1 MAVDTSRI
9 IGPIILLGSPGAGKG
24 TQAKLIASHYQ
35 IPQVS
40 TGDLLR
46 DNVSKGTQLG
56 KTASS
61 IMARGELVPDDLVY
75 GIVSDRLRESDCDRG
90 YILDGFP
97 RTPSQAG
104 WLDAL
109 LEDKFFDKPP
119 QAKWHPLVVR
129 IDVDYNELLLR
140 LTGRRICPAC
150 GTIYNVHLQPPRK
163 GDLCDKDG
171 SKLVIRD
178 DDREE
183 VIRERLLAYERQTRP
198 VAEYYASRG
207 RLVSV
212 DGDLP
217 VDQVSEWIFRE
228 IERHN
233 PHSPGNK

>member
-1 MAVDTSRI
+1 MAFDTSRI

-24 TQAKLIASHYQ
+24 TQAKLIASRYG

-56 KTASS
+56 KTAAS

-75 GIVSDRLRESDCDRG
+75 GIVSERLREADCERG

-109 LEDKFFDKPP
+109 LDDKFFDKPENE
-119 QAKWHPLVVR
+119 KWHPLVVR

-140 LTGRRICPAC
+140 LTGRRICPTC

-163 GDLCDKDG
+163 GELCDKDG
-171 SKLVIRD
+171 CQLIIRN

-183 VIRERLLAYERQTRP
+183 VLAQLTD
-198 VAEYYASRG
+198 VLAG
-207 RLVSV
+207 RL
-212 DGDLP
+212 GD
-217 VDQVSEWIFRE
+217 VEKCQAS
-228 IERHN
+228 
-233 PHSPGNK
+233 

>member
-9 IGPIILLGSPGAGKG
+9 IGPIILLGAPGAGKG
-24 TQAKLIASHYQ
+24 TQAKLIAGHYQ

-46 DNVSKGTQLG
+46 DNVSRGTELG
-56 KTASS
+56 ETASS

-75 GIVSDRLRESDCDRG
+75 GIVSERLREKDCDRG

-97 RTPSQAG
+97 RTPAQAG

-109 LEDKFFDKPP
+109 LEDKFFDK
-119 QAKWHPLVVR
+119 ADEEKWHPLVVR

-140 LTGRRICPAC
+140 LTGRRICPTC
-150 GTIYNVHLQPPRK
+150 GTIYNVHLKPPRK
-163 GDLCDKDG
+163 GELCDKDG
-171 SKLVIRD
+171 CQLVIRN

-198 VAEYYASRG
+198 VAEYYANRG

-212 DGDLP
+212 DGELP
-217 VDQVSEWIFRE
+217 VDQVSQWIFRE

-233 PHSPGNK
+233 PHSPENK

>member
-24 TQAKLIASHYQ
+24 TQAKLIAAHYG

-46 DNVSKGTQLG
+46 DNVSKGTELG

-61 IMARGELVPDDLVY
+61 IMARGELVPDDLMY
-75 GIVSDRLRESDCDRG
+75 GLVSVRLRDPDCDRG

-109 LEDKFFDKPP
+109 LDDKFFDKPENE
-119 QAKWHPLVVR
+119 KWHPLVVR

-140 LTGRRICPAC
+140 LTGRRICPTC

-163 GDLCDKDG
+163 GELCDEDG

-217 VDQVSEWIFRE
+217 VEQVSEWIFRE

>member
-109 LEDKFFDKPP
+109 LEDKFFDKPS
-119 QAKWHPLVVR
+119 QEKWHPLVVR

-171 SKLVIRD
+171 SKLAIRD

-183 VIRERLLAYERQTRP
+183 VIQERLLAYERQTRP

>member
-9 IGPIILLGSPGAGKG
+9 IGPIILLGAPGAGKG
-24 TQAKLIASHYQ
+24 TQAKLIAAHYG

-56 KTASS
+56 KTAAS

-75 GIVSDRLRESDCDRG
+75 GIVSERLRESDCDRG

-109 LEDKFFDKPP
+109 LDDKFFDKPEDE
-119 QAKWHPLVVR
+119 KWHPLVVR

-140 LTGRRICPAC
+140 LTGRRICQSD
-150 GTIYNVHLQPPRK
+150 GHIYNIHLKPPRK
-163 GDLCDKDG
+163 AGFCDKDG
-171 SKLVIRD
+171 SQLVIRD

-198 VAEYYASRG
+198 VAEYYAHRG

-212 DGDLP
+212 DGELP
-217 VDQVSEWIFRE
+217 VDQVSEWVFRE

-233 PHSPGNK
+233 PHSAKHK

>member
-24 TQAKLIASHYQ
+24 TQAKLIAGHYQ

-109 LEDKFFDKPP
+109 LEDKFFDKPL
-119 QAKWHPLVVR
+119 QEKWHPLVVR